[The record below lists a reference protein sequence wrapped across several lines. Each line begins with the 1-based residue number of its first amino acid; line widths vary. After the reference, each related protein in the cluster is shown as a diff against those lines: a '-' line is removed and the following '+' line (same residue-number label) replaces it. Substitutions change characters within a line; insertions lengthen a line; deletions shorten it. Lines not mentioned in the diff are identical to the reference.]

1 MNSGWLAGSQHMEP
15 QSRLQSDGD
24 IFDTSHISRLI
35 KPEISLEGIWGS
47 CEGFHVQ
54 CTCACLCVCVYSGCM
69 SGGCAESE
77 TETEK
82 TFTALTLR
90 DLPLVGERL
99 ANMTS
104 WTSHLPFTWLKSSVV
119 TSSQRHLSP
128 HLLKQGYQNDAQTMI
143 TCTLCL

>member
-1 MNSGWLAGSQHMEP
+1 MEP

-47 CEGFHVQ
+47 WEGFHVQ
-54 CTCACLCVCVYSGCM
+54 YACACLCVCVYFGCM

-77 TETEK
+77 TEKEK
-82 TFTALTLR
+82 TSTALTLR
-90 DLPLVGERL
+90 DLPLVGEHL

-104 WTSHLPFTWLKSSVV
+104 CTSHLPFPWLKSSVV
-119 TSSQRHLSP
+119 TSSQWHLSP
-128 HLLKQGYQNDAQTMI
+128 RLLKAG
-143 TCTLCL
+143 LPK